1 MQKDGVYKSEV
12 CVGDDDNNFGWTS
25 GRGNRSVGG
34 MVGAEANFA
43 KPWELRHVCQTAH
56 QELRY

>member
-1 MQKDGVYKSEV
+1 M
-12 CVGDDDNNFGWTS
+12 CVVDGDDNFGWPG
-25 GRGNRSVGG
+25 GRGNQSVGE

-56 QELRY
+56 QELRF

>member
-1 MQKDGVYKSEV
+1 M

-25 GRGNRSVGG
+25 GRGNQSVGG